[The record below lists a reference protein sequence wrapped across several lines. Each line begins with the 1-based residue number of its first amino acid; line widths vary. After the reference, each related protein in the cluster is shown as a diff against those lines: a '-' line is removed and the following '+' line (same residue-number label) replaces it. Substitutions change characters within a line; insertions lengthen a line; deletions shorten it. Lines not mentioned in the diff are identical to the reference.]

1 MITPKQMIEALER
14 TGKSKGG
21 LAVHLGL
28 RNSAITEI
36 IQGVRHV
43 KAEEMPLIIEYL
55 ELDRVPIMGRVGA
68 GGDIQPDYEQVVADE
83 LGQVRVPIAMP
94 GELIAF
100 EVKGQSMHPR
110 YDDGDIVVVWAEQK
124 RATETFYGEEAAV
137 RTKDGKR
144 YLKTITQGKTRSV
157 VTLTSFNAKAISNVK
172 LEWIGEIYLVI
183 RANQIGRIGTRQQ
196 GRKVRRR

>member
-21 LAVHLGL
+21 MALHLGL

-55 ELDRVPIMGRVGA
+55 ELDRVPIMGRIGA

-94 GELIAF
+94 GELVAF
-100 EVKGQSMHPR
+100 EVRGESMRPR

-144 YLKTITQGKTRSV
+144 YLKTITQGKTRST
-157 VTLTSFNAKAISNVK
+157 VTLTSFNAKPINNVK

-183 RANQIGRIGTRQQ
+183 RANQIGRIGTRQNS
-196 GRKVRRR
+196 RKVRRR

>member
-21 LAVHLGL
+21 MAVHLGL

-55 ELDRVPIMGRVGA
+55 ELDRVPIMGRIGA

-94 GELIAF
+94 GELVAF
-100 EVKGQSMHPR
+100 EVKGDSMAPR
-110 YDDGDIVVVWAEQK
+110 YDPGDIVVVWAEQK

-144 YLKTITQGKTRSV
+144 YLKTIMQGKTRSA

-196 GRKVRRR
+196 NRKTRRR

>member
-21 LAVHLGL
+21 MALHLGL

-55 ELDRVPIMGRVGA
+55 ELDRVPIMGRIGA

-94 GELIAF
+94 GELVAF
-100 EVKGQSMHPR
+100 EVRGESMRPR

-144 YLKTITQGKTRSV
+144 YLKTITQGKTRSA
-157 VTLTSFNAKAISNVK
+157 VTLTSFNAKPINNVK

-183 RANQIGRIGTRQQ
+183 RANQIGRIGTRQNS
-196 GRKVRRR
+196 RKARRR